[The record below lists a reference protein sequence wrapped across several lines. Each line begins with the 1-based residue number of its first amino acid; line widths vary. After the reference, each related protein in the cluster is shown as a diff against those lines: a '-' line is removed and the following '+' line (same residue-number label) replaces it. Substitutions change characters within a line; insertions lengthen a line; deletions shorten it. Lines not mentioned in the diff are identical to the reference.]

1 MAFTRRG
8 LRTSRLMLED
18 HENILD
24 SVIIGTLAKAKLTGD
39 VDQVV
44 PELTL
49 FLHLLVI
56 NSNTLTE
63 LTHFITY

>member
-1 MAFTRRG
+1 
-8 LRTSRLMLED
+8 MLED